1 MRPTLD
7 LSIAQRMAIGVGL
20 YLLIAIGL
28 MASVFVRHEESA
40 RAQTAY
46 IERIVPLR
54 DRMETYERSM
64 VRTVMAVRTAVL
76 EPTKQ
81 QIALYRSQA
90 DTTRHLLDQLA
101 REPLEPSDR
110 ELMDR
115 IVTASQ
121 AYLRTADEAVAR
133 AASGSFVAGDDLA
146 LTRRGLALAGYLE
159 QFSAHKATQA
169 QAAVYAMATARDR
182 LRDSLLLAFAL
193 TTAVLLAF
201 AWLTTRSITR
211 PTRRLLRTA
220 DALERGDWQPALAL
234 AREPDA
240 PQDQPPRDEMR
251 QIANAFGSAAL
262 ALESREQRLRAES
275 RVAKSVSSTLE
286 RGGTA
291 GPALRAIVEHIG
303 ASIGV
308 IYWTP
313 DAARPLEPVAAY
325 GVADLGPVAPGEGVP
340 GQAARD
346 RRPVVLGSLPR
357 DSGFAVKLGYDQA
370 PPKTVAAFPLLFQEN
385 LHGVLLIASLR
396 TLAAEQLAFLE
407 AAAGQLGIG
416 FHNIAAYER
425 IQMLLADLRARNEQI
440 QAQNEELQAQNEEIQ
455 AQNEEIQAQSQQL
468 QVQHEEIQAQNEQ
481 LREHA
486 TMLAEADDR
495 KNKFLGVLAHELRN
509 PMAPIS
515 NSIFILKRA
524 RPGSADALR
533 AQEIIER
540 QTRHLVRLIDDL
552 LDVTR
557 ISEGKIRIQ
566 RERLDLAE
574 VIRACVEDL
583 EASFEQNELT
593 LTLDLP
599 EGDIPIEGDRTRLS
613 QVLGNLLNNSI
624 KFCDR
629 GGHVKVSVTVTE
641 GQAVLRVADN
651 GVGMEPMLLPR
662 LFQPFSQGEVDPARP
677 NGGLGLGLALVK
689 SLVQLHGGTV
699 TAHSEGPGRG
709 AEFTVYLPLAERG
722 VLA

>member
-1 MRPTLD
+1 
-7 LSIAQRMAIGVGL
+7 MAIGVGL

-28 MASVFVRHEESA
+28 MASVFVRHEESV

-54 DRMETYERSM
+54 DRMEAYERSM

-90 DTTRHLLDQLA
+90 DTTRNLLDQLA

-146 LTRRGLALAGYLE
+146 LTRRHLALAGYLE
-159 QFSAHKATQA
+159 QFSAHQATQA

-193 TTAVLLAF
+193 ATTVLLAF

-286 RGGTA
+286 RAGTA

-370 PPKTVAAFPLLFQEN
+370 PPTTVADFPLLFQEN

-440 QAQNEELQAQNEEIQ
+440 QAQNEE
-455 AQNEEIQAQSQQL
+455 IQAQSQQL

-495 KNKFLGVLAHELRN
+495 KNRFLGVLAHELRN

-699 TAHSEGPGRG
+699 TAHSEGLGRG
-709 AEFTVYLPLAERG
+709 AEFTVRLPLAERG